1 MTDPAEFVDKFTEQV
16 KQWKEARPIW
26 ERHIREGYG
35 TSDGKS
41 NWDAR
46 ASTKELFDALDAL
59 FKTQQNI
66 NVMML
71 AALDELKSQ
80 QEVQQ

>member
-16 KQWKEARPIW
+16 KHWREARPIW
-26 ERHIREGYG
+26 ERHIIEGYG
-35 TSDGKS
+35 TSDGKR

-46 ASTKELFDALDAL
+46 ASTKELFDALDDL

-80 QEVQQ
+80 LEAQQ